1 MNHELR
7 KRGTRSYSGEIEGST
22 VAFTGRL
29 ASMKRADAFALVR
42 ERGGSP
48 REGVTKRTDVL
59 IVGEFG
65 WPLIDDGRPSNSLA
79 QARSYGIPVASE
91 RQFLEWLG
99 KAAPD
104 EQAKTY
110 TADQLAALSKLPAS
124 VLEQLAMFGLIEP
137 KDGRYGFRDLAAA
150 RQIAGLVGSGVPLS
164 VITKSLHEIR
174 KWLPDAQLSNLR
186 MFPESADRI
195 LIEQMQ
201 GRTDKTGQF
210 MLPVEAQ
217 NDDPDALFEA
227 AQAADDSE
235 DTATAERLYRRLLKV
250 DPTDSAGRYNLANLL
265 RAGGRT
271 VEAESLYRET
281 VKIDPEFAEAW
292 YNLADML
299 DESGRSA
306 EAIAALQAALE
317 AKPDYAD
324 AVFNLALLQ
333 QRLERHQD
341 AAAGWKRYL
350 KLDPDSAWAARAKRA
365 LKFCEIKLADVARG
379 GS

>member
-1 MNHELR
+1 
-7 KRGTRSYSGEIEGST
+7 
-22 VAFTGRL
+22 
-29 ASMKRADAFALVR
+29 MKRADAFALVR

-79 QARSYGIPVASE
+79 QARSYGVPVASE

-110 TADQLAALSKLPAS
+110 TADQLAALSKLPS
-124 VLEQLAMFGLIEP
+124 PVLEQLAMFGLIEP
-137 KDGRYGFRDLAAA
+137 KDGRYGFRDLSAA
-150 RQIAGLVGSGVPLS
+150 RQIAGLLGSGVALS
-164 VITKSLHEIR
+164 VITKSLHDIR
-174 KWLPDAQLSNLR
+174 KWLPEAQLSNLR
-186 MFPESADRI
+186 LFPESSDRI
-195 LIEQMQ
+195 LIEQLQ

-210 MLPVEAQ
+210 MLPVEVQ
-217 NDDPDALFEA
+217 NDDADALFEA
-227 AQAADDSE
+227 AQAAEEGHD
-235 DTATAERLYRRLLKV
+235 APTAERLYRRLLKA
-250 DPTDSAGRYNLANLL
+250 DPADSAGRYNLANLL
-265 RAGGRT
+265 RAGGRAL
-271 VEAESLYRET
+271 EAEALYREA
-281 VKIDPEFAEAW
+281 VKIDPDFAEAW

-317 AKPDYAD
+317 ANPDYAD

-333 QRLERHQD
+333 QKLERHRD
-341 AAAGWKRYL
+341 AATCWKRYL
-350 KLDPDSAWAARAKRA
+350 KLDPDSPWTARAKRA
-365 LKFCEIKLADVARG
+365 LKFCEIKIADAARG
-379 GS
+379 AS

>member
-1 MNHELR
+1 MDHELR
-7 KRGTRSYSGEIEGST
+7 KRGTRAYTGEIEGST

-42 ERGGSP
+42 GRGGSP

-59 IVGEFG
+59 VVGEFG
-65 WPLIDDGRPSNSLA
+65 WPLVDDGKPSNALA
-79 QARSYGIPVASE
+79 QARSYGVPVASE

-110 TADQLAALSKLPAS
+110 TADQLASLSKLPTP

-137 KDGRYGFRDLAAA
+137 KDDRYGFRDLAAA
-150 RQIAGLVGSGVPLS
+150 RQIAGLVGSGVALS
-164 VITKSLHEIR
+164 VITRSLHEIR
-174 KWLPDAQLSNLR
+174 KWLPEAQLSNLR
-186 MFPESADRI
+186 LFPESADRI

-210 MLPVEAQ
+210 MLPVAAQ
-217 NDDPDALFEA
+217 SDDPDALFEA
-227 AQAADDSE
+227 AQAADESQDG
-235 DTATAERLYRRLLKV
+235 ATAERLYRRLLKI

-265 RAGGRT
+265 RADGRV
-271 VEAESLYRET
+271 VEAEALYREA
-281 VKIDPEFAEAW
+281 VKAAPDFAEAW
-292 YNLADML
+292 YNLADVF
-299 DESGRSA
+299 DESGRNA
-306 EAIAALQAALE
+306 EAIAALQAAIK

-333 QRLERHQD
+333 QKLERHQD
-341 AAAGWKRYL
+341 AAAAWKRYL
-350 KLDPDSAWAARAKRA
+350 KLDPDSTWAARAKRA
-365 LKFCEIKLADVARG
+365 LKFCEIKLADIARG
-379 GS
+379 AS

>member
-1 MNHELR
+1 MNHEPGR
-7 KRGTRSYSGEIEGST
+7 RSSKSYGGDIAGST

-59 IVGEFG
+59 VVGELG
-65 WPLIDDGRPSNSLA
+65 WPLVDDGRPSNSLA
-79 QARSYGIPVASE
+79 QARSYGVPVASE
-91 RQFLEWLG
+91 RQFLGWLG
-99 KAAPD
+99 KAVPD

-137 KDGRYGFRDLAAA
+137 HDGRYGFRDLAAA
-150 RQIAGLVGSGVPLS
+150 RQIAGLLGSGVALS
-164 VITKSLHEIR
+164 AITRSLHEIR

-195 LIEQMQ
+195 LIEQMK

-227 AQAADDSE
+227 AQAAE
-235 DTATAERLYRRLLKV
+235 DGQDAADAERLYRRLLKV
-250 DPTDSAGRYNLANLL
+250 DPADAASRYNLANLL
-265 RAGGRT
+265 RSSGRA
-271 VEAESLYRET
+271 VEAEALYREA
-281 VKIDPEFAEAW
+281 VRVEPDFAAAW
-292 YNLADML
+292 FNLADVL
-299 DESGRSA
+299 DDGGRSS
-306 EAIAALQAALE
+306 EAITALQGALK
-317 AKPDYAD
+317 ADPDYAD
-324 AVFNLALLQ
+324 AVFNLALLLQ
-333 QRLERHQD
+333 KLERHQD
-341 AAAGWKRYL
+341 AAATWRRYL
-350 KLDPDSAWAARAKRA
+350 KLDADSPWAARAKRA
-365 LKFCEIKLADVARG
+365 LKFCEIKLADAARG
-379 GS
+379 AS